1 MPQGK
6 GTYGSKRGRPK
17 KQATERE
24 GGIDK
29 EVSNLMKESDAQ
41 DKDKQREKILKKLKK
56 GSKYKFMY
64 YKKPREG
71 VFKGT
76 VGKGRGMRATM
87 DLDGKFV
94 EVKLE
99 MIAV

>member
-6 GTYGSKRGRPK
+6 GTYGSKRGRPR

-29 EVSNLMKESDAQ
+29 EISNLLKESDKQ
-41 DKDKQREKILKKLKK
+41 DRDKLREKILKKIKK

-71 VFKGT
+71 VFKGMQGT
-76 VGKGRGMRATM
+76 GRQQRAVM
-87 DLDGKFV
+87 DLDGKLV

>member
-6 GTYGSKRGRPK
+6 GTYGSKVGRPR

-29 EVSNLMKESDAQ
+29 EISNLLKESDKQ
-41 DKDKQREKILKKLKK
+41 DKDKVREKILKKIKK

-64 YKKPREG
+64 FKKPREG
-71 VFKGT
+71 IFKGT
-76 VGKGRGMRATM
+76 VGTGRGMRAAF
-87 DLDGKFV
+87 DLDGKLV
-94 EVKLE
+94 NVKLE